1 MGPGDERSRLPS
13 PQEVFMSSIKEALAA
28 RVPGLRE
35 EIAGIVKEH
44 GDKVISEVTV
54 KQAYGGMRGVK
65 GLVCDTSLVD
75 PYKGLIIRG
84 IPIDELADRSAE
96 EIFFLLTVGEL
107 PDAKQLAHL
116 KQSLFARSEVP
127 EYVWNVL
134 RDMPHTAHPMD
145 MLVTAIAIL
154 EDQSVFRRRYDEG
167 MTRSEYWEAALED
180 SLNLLAKLPGLAAGV
195 YRIRYDKGDLILP
208 DPKLDWSQNFAHML
222 GNDDDD
228 FADLVRLYMVLH
240 SDHEGGNVSAF
251 TAHVVASALSDPY
264 YAVSAGLSGL
274 AGPLHGLANQECL
287 KFVLGVISRYGG
299 PPTLEQ
305 MEEYTWETLKSG
317 RVIPG
322 YGHAVLRATD
332 PRFTAFHA
340 FGKKHFPDDPTFRT
354 VDVGFQVIP
363 KVLQEHGKAANP
375 WPNVDAGSGALL
387 YHYGLTEMRYYTVM
401 FSVSRAMGMCSQ
413 LITSRAVME
422 PITRPKSVSTAWIK
436 EQVGQV
442 AKT

>member
-1 MGPGDERSRLPS
+1 
-13 PQEVFMSSIKEALAA
+13 MSTIKEALS
-28 RVPGLRE
+28 RRIPHMRE
-35 EIAGIVKEH
+35 EISQLVKEY
-44 GDKVISEVTV
+44 GDLVISEVTL

-75 PYKGLIIRG
+75 PYKGLMIRG
-84 IPIDELADRSAE
+84 IPIGDLADRSAE
-96 EIFFLLTVGEL
+96 EIFFLLVVGEL
-107 PDAKQLAHL
+107 PDEKQLATL
-116 KQSLFARSEVP
+116 KQNLFARSEIP
-127 EYVWNVL
+127 DYVWNVL

-167 MTRSEYWEAALED
+167 MKKDEYWDAALED

-195 YRIRYDKGDLILP
+195 YRIRYDKGELILP
-208 DPKLDWSQNFAHML
+208 DPNLDWSANYAHML
-222 GNDDDD
+222 GIDDPE
-228 FADLVRLYMVLH
+228 FFDLMRLYMVLH
-240 SDHEGGNVSAF
+240 TDHEGGNVSTF

-287 KFVLGVISRYGG
+287 KFVLGVMDRFGG
-299 PPTLEQ
+299 APTPEQ
-305 MEEYTWETLKSG
+305 MREYAWEVLNSG

-340 FGKKHFPDDPTFRT
+340 FGKKHFPEDPVFKT

-363 KVLQEHGKAANP
+363 EVLQEHGKAANP

-387 YHYGLTEMRYYTVM
+387 YHYGIKEMRYYTVL
-401 FSVSRAMGMCSQ
+401 FSVSRAMGICSQ
-413 LITSRAVME
+413 LVMSRATLE
-422 PITRPKSVSTAWIK
+422 PITRPKSVSTAWLK
-436 EQVGQV
+436 AQVEE
-442 AKT
+442 AATTT